1 MKRSTA
7 LALAG
12 AALAGAAT
20 PARAQTVPTLRIG
33 ITSVESYAQGAYAQA
48 MGFFAQAGLDADV
61 QYLTNGSVVTAAVVG
76 GSLDFGTTN
85 CVSMANAYVHG
96 FPLYC
101 VAPSSLYTSAS
112 PTTVL
117 VTLKDS
123 PIRTAKD
130 LNGKVLGITTLH
142 DLMQASVMKWIDDNG
157 GDSRTISYP
166 EIHNADL
173 MGALTA
179 KRVDASIL
187 LEPQLT
193 DNKDVVRILAKPY
206 DAVASLLMISG
217 WITTKSFYDANRAT
231 VAKFAAVMRQTADWA
246 NKNPNQA
253 AEILARLSKI
263 PLETVLK
270 MNHNVWGTT
279 LDPALIQPTIDAS
292 VKYGFLPHPFTASEM
307 FPPRA

>member
-1 MKRSTA
+1 MGS
-7 LALAG
+7 
-12 AALAGAAT
+12 AASGVAV
-20 PARAQTVPTLRIG
+20 PAVAQTPTKLRIG

-48 MGFFAQAGLDADV
+48 MGFFEQAGLDVDV
-61 QYLTNGSVVTAAVVG
+61 QYLTNGSVVTAATVG
-76 GSLDFGTTN
+76 GSIDFGTTN

-96 FPLYC
+96 FPIYC

-117 VTLKDS
+117 VTTKDS

-130 LNGKVLGITTLH
+130 LIGKVLGITTLH

-193 DNKDVVRILAKPY
+193 DNRDVVRILAKPY

-231 VAKFAAVMRQTADWA
+231 VAKFGAVMRQTADWA
-246 NKNPNQA
+246 NKNPAQA
-253 AEILARLSKI
+253 ADILSRLSKI

-292 VKYGFLPHPFTASEM
+292 VKYGFLPHPFTATDM